1 MSFACCKIKSVLK
14 MELSAALDQGV
25 TRGDGE
31 DPEVE
36 GNQVSQGDRVP
47 QEDQGQRDLLV
58 STDQ

>member
-1 MSFACCKIKSVLK
+1 

-25 TRGDGE
+25 TKGDGE

-36 GNQVSQGDRVP
+36 GNQVSKEDRVP

-58 STDQ
+58 NTDQ

>member
-1 MSFACCKIKSVLK
+1 

>member
-1 MSFACCKIKSVLK
+1 

-36 GNQVSQGDRVP
+36 ANQVSQGDRVP
-47 QEDQGQRDLLV
+47 QEDKG
-58 STDQ
+58 